1 MPSSLLDNLTR
12 VASQHAT
19 GEIWIAYSGGMD
31 SRVLLQLAV
40 EAGLNREGRLRAVH
54 IHHGLQ
60 AQADGWA
67 QHCRSVC
74 EQLGVELQVR
84 QVQVDAGNSL
94 ENQARIA
101 RYRVFESLLAE
112 GDLLLQGHHADD
124 QAETLLLRLMRGSG
138 VRGLAAIPE
147 SRPLGRGQLLRPL
160 LACSRQRLA
169 DYAAERQ
176 LRWIEDPSNLDTR
189 HDRNYLRAQVLP
201 QLKQRWPGAVA
212 SLGLSARNSAAAQH
226 LCQELAVI
234 DLQRCLQS
242 DAGLSIAA
250 LRQLSMARRDNLL
263 RYWLQVLTG
272 VLPDAALLQRLW
284 LELVDARTD
293 AQPQMRLGVRWL
305 RRFEAGLYLLPEL
318 TEGAAGQVWGW
329 KIAPNRSSELWLPG
343 GRLQSEPVIGSGL
356 ALPEMGLLQVSLRRG
371 GERIRLQGRTGS
383 RSLKKLLQER
393 GVAPWQRSQLPLLYA
408 GERLL
413 AVADLWLAE
422 GCLAAPG
429 QPGIQLRWEPQAVPL
444 RVPLRMPE
452 SAPGDDDF

>member
-1 MPSSLLDNLTR
+1 MFSSLLDNLTQ
-12 VASQHAT
+12 VTAQHGS
-19 GEIWIAYSGGMD
+19 GEIWIAYSGGLD

-40 EAGLNREGRLRAVH
+40 EAGLNCEGRLRAVH

-60 AQADGWA
+60 AQADSWA
-67 QHCRSVC
+67 QHCHSVC

-84 QVQVDAGNSL
+84 QVRIGAGNSL

-138 VRGLAAIPE
+138 VRGLAAIPG
-147 SRPLGRGQLLRPL
+147 SRPLGRGLLLRPL
-160 LACSRQRLA
+160 LACPRALLA
-169 DYAAERQ
+169 RYAAERQ
-176 LRWIEDPSNLDTR
+176 LDWIEDPSNLDTL

-201 QLKQRWPGAVA
+201 QLIQRWPGAVA
-212 SLGLSARNSAAAQH
+212 SLGLSACNSAAAQH

-234 DLQRCLQS
+234 DLRGCLQA

-250 LRQLSMARRDNLL
+250 LGQLSMARRDNLL
-263 RYWLQVLTG
+263 RYWLQMLAG

-284 LELVDARTD
+284 GELANARAD
-293 AQPQMRLGVRWL
+293 AQPQMRLGGLWL

-318 TEGAAGQVWGW
+318 SEGVAGQVWDWALASDRG
-329 KIAPNRSSELWLPG
+329 SELRLPG
-343 GRLQSEPVIGSGL
+343 GRLRCEPVIGSGL
-356 ALPEMGLLQVSLRRG
+356 ALPKTGRLQVRLRQG
-371 GERIRLQGRTGS
+371 GERIQLPGRVGS
-383 RSLKKLLQER
+383 RSLKKLLQQQ
-393 GVAPWQRSQLPLLYA
+393 GLAPWQRSQLPLIYA

-422 GCLAAPG
+422 GCLATPG
-429 QPGIQLRWEPQAVPL
+429 QPGVRLVWEPQTVPL
-444 RVPLRMPE
+444 RVPLRVPE
-452 SAPGDDDF
+452 SGPGG